1 MVLAYFL
8 LIVLVILLFLPLV
21 ITFIF
26 GKLGIIFEFS
36 SRNLWCLKNLVI
48 NVPLK
53 DNFVE
58 KVKLKAK
65 SIKLGIKK
73 KRFEFI
79 VEDLQ
84 FLVEIKR
91 Q

>member
-8 LIVLVILLFLPLV
+8 LILLVILLFLPLFL
-21 ITFIF
+21 TFIF
-26 GKLGIIFEFS
+26 RKLGIMFEFS
-36 SRNLWCLKNLVI
+36 SKNLWCLMNLVI
-48 NVPLK
+48 SVPLK

-65 SIKLGIKK
+65 SLKLGIKN

-79 VEDLQ
+79 IEDLQ

-91 Q
+91 